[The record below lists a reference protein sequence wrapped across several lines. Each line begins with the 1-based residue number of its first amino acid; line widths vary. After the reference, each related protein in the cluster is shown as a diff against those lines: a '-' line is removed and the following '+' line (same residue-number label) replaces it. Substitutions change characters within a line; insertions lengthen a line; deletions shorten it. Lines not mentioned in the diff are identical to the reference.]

1 MLDPHDHLFEII
13 GANHNPETIGVK
25 EVSQAGILR
34 KLRIKRFPIAAAAV
48 LLVIIIGCVFC
59 GLFTGE
65 DPFRMELTH
74 INAAPDRMHIF
85 GTDIWYGGRRSLFI
99 GAFATLISTGIAV
112 IYGSISGLAGR
123 VVDSVMM
130 RFSEILLSIPS
141 LLLIIFVQ
149 AVIGQRNVVGISI
162 IIGITGWMS
171 VAKMVRTEV
180 KRIRDSEYVLISK
193 MMGGN
198 LLHVMR
204 KHLAPNFAGTIMF
217 MVVMNI
223 RSAIV
228 SESTLSF
235 LGIGLP
241 VDIITWGSML
251 SLSEKALLTGSW
263 WIILIPGV
271 FLVGTLLCV
280 TELGNFLRGSKAA
293 DMGICDIS
301 VHPLTKYHTRHI
313 TFM

>member
-1 MLDPHDHLFEII
+1 
-13 GANHNPETIGVK
+13 
-25 EVSQAGILR
+25 
-34 KLRIKRFPIAAAAV
+34 
-48 LLVIIIGCVFC
+48 
-59 GLFTGE
+59 
-65 DPFRMELTH
+65 
-74 INAAPDRMHIF
+74 
-85 GTDIWYGGRRSLFI
+85 
-99 GAFATLISTGIAV
+99 
-112 IYGSISGLAGR
+112 
-123 VVDSVMM
+123 MM

-149 AVIGQRNVVGISI
+149 AVIGQRNVIGISI

-198 LLHVMR
+198 FFHVMR

-251 SLSEKALLTGSW
+251 SLSDKALLTGSW

-271 FLVGTLLCV
+271 FLVVTLLCV
-280 TELGNFLRGSKAA
+280 TELGNYFRGSKSSLH
-293 DMGICDIS
+293 GN
-301 VHPLTKYHTRHI
+301 L
-313 TFM
+313 

>member
-1 MLDPHDHLFEII
+1 MLDPRDHLFEII
-13 GANHNPETIGVK
+13 GAGHSAETVK
-25 EVSQAGILR
+25 SEDAHRGGMLGRLR
-34 KLRIKRFPIAAAAV
+34 ARKFPVAAAAV
-48 LLVIIIGCVFC
+48 LLLILLGCVFC
-59 GLFTGE
+59 GLFTGD
-65 DPFRMELTH
+65 DPFRMELTQ
-74 INAAPDRMHIF
+74 INEAPDRTHLF
-85 GTDIWYGGRRSLFI
+85 GTDTLGRDIWSIIWYGGRRSLFI

-112 IYGSISGLAGR
+112 VYGSISGLAGR
-123 VVDSVMM
+123 AVDSVMM
-130 RFSEILLSIPS
+130 RLSEILLSIPS

-149 AVIGQRNVVGISI
+149 AAIGQRNVVGISV

-180 KRIRDSEYVLISK
+180 KRIRESEYVLISK

-198 LLHVMR
+198 LLHVMT

-228 SESTLSF
+228 AESTLSF

-241 VDIITWGSML
+241 VEIITWGSML

-263 WIILIPGV
+263 WIILIPGA
-271 FLVGTLLCV
+271 FLVVTLLCV
-280 TELGNFLRGSKAA
+280 TALGNYLRGSKSSLH
-293 DMGICDIS
+293 GN
-301 VHPLTKYHTRHI
+301 L
-313 TFM
+313 

>member
-1 MLDPHDHLFEII
+1 MLNPQDHLFEII
-13 GANHNPETIGVK
+13 GANQNPETIGVK
-25 EVSQAGILR
+25 EASQTGILR

-48 LLVIIIGCVFC
+48 LLLIILGCVFC

-74 INAAPDRMHIF
+74 INAAPDKAHIF
-85 GTDIWYGGRRSLFI
+85 GTDTLGRDIWSIIWYGGRRSLFI

-149 AVIGQRNVVGISI
+149 AVIGQRNVIGISI

-198 LLHVMR
+198 LFHVMR

-251 SLSEKALLTGSW
+251 SLSDKALLTGSW

-271 FLVGTLLCV
+271 FLVVTLLCV
-280 TELGNFLRGSKAA
+280 TELGNYLRGSK
-293 DMGICDIS
+293 S
-301 VHPLTKYHTRHI
+301 SRHGNL
-313 TFM
+313 

>member
-25 EVSQAGILR
+25 EASQAGILR

-85 GTDIWYGGRRSLFI
+85 GTDTLGRDIWSIIWYGGRRSLFI

-251 SLSEKALLTGSW
+251 SLSDKALLTGSW

-280 TELGNFLRGSKAA
+280 TELGNFLRGSK
-293 DMGICDIS
+293 S
-301 VHPLTKYHTRHI
+301 SRHGNL
-313 TFM
+313 

>member
-1 MLDPHDHLFEII
+1 MLNPQDHLFEII
-13 GANHNPETIGVK
+13 GANHNPESIGVK
-25 EVSQAGILR
+25 EVSQIGVLR
-34 KLRIKRFPIAAAAV
+34 KLSIKRFPFVAAAV
-48 LLVIIIGCVFC
+48 LLLIILGCVFC

-65 DPFRMELTH
+65 EPFRMELTH
-74 INAAPDRMHIF
+74 INAAPDKAHIF
-85 GTDIWYGGRRSLFI
+85 GTDTLGRDIWSIIWYGGRRSLFI

-149 AVIGQRNVVGISI
+149 AVIGQRNVIGISI

-198 LLHVMR
+198 FFHVMR

-251 SLSEKALLTGSW
+251 SLSDKALLTGSW

-271 FLVGTLLCV
+271 FLVVTLLCV
-280 TELGNFLRGSKAA
+280 TELGNYLRGSK
-293 DMGICDIS
+293 S
-301 VHPLTKYHTRHI
+301 SRHGNL
-313 TFM
+313 

>member
-1 MLDPHDHLFEII
+1 MLNPQDHLFEII
-13 GANHNPETIGVK
+13 GANHNLVTIEVK
-25 EVSQAGILR
+25 EASQTGILR

-48 LLVIIIGCVFC
+48 LLLIILGCVFC

-74 INAAPDRMHIF
+74 INAAPDKAHIF
-85 GTDIWYGGRRSLFI
+85 GTDTLGRDIWSIIWYGGRRSLFI

-149 AVIGQRNVVGISI
+149 AVIGQRNVIGISI

-235 LGIGLP
+235 LGIGLQ

-251 SLSEKALLTGSW
+251 SLSDKALLTGSW

-271 FLVGTLLCV
+271 FLVVTLLCV
-280 TELGNFLRGSKAA
+280 TELGNYFRGSK
-293 DMGICDIS
+293 S
-301 VHPLTKYHTRHI
+301 SRHGNL
-313 TFM
+313 

>member
-1 MLDPHDHLFEII
+1 MLNPQDHLFEII
-13 GANHNPETIGVK
+13 GANQNPETTGVK
-25 EVSQAGILR
+25 EASQAGILR

-48 LLVIIIGCVFC
+48 LLLIILGCVFC

-74 INAAPDRMHIF
+74 INAAPDKAHIF
-85 GTDIWYGGRRSLFI
+85 GTDTLGRDIWSIIWYGGRRSLFI

-149 AVIGQRNVVGISI
+149 AVIGQRNVIGISI

-198 LLHVMR
+198 FFHVMR

-251 SLSEKALLTGSW
+251 SLSDKALLTGSW

-271 FLVGTLLCV
+271 FLVVTLLCV
-280 TELGNFLRGSKAA
+280 TELGNYFRGSKSSLH
-293 DMGICDIS
+293 GN
-301 VHPLTKYHTRHI
+301 L
-313 TFM
+313 

>member
-1 MLDPHDHLFEII
+1 MLNPQDHLFEII
-13 GANHNPETIGVK
+13 GANHNPESIGVK

-48 LLVIIIGCVFC
+48 LLLIILGCVFC

-65 DPFRMELTH
+65 EPFRMELTH
-74 INAAPDRMHIF
+74 INAAPDKAHIF
-85 GTDIWYGGRRSLFI
+85 GTDTLGRDIWSIIWYGGRRSLFI

-149 AVIGQRNVVGISI
+149 AVIGQRNVIGISI

-251 SLSEKALLTGSW
+251 SLSDKALLTGSW

-271 FLVGTLLCV
+271 FLVVTLLCV
-280 TELGNFLRGSKAA
+280 TELGNYFRGSK
-293 DMGICDIS
+293 S
-301 VHPLTKYHTRHI
+301 SRHGNL
-313 TFM
+313 

>member
-1 MLDPHDHLFEII
+1 MLNPQDHLFEII
-13 GANHNPETIGVK
+13 GANQNPETTGVK
-25 EVSQAGILR
+25 EASQAGILR

-48 LLVIIIGCVFC
+48 LLLIILGCVFC

-65 DPFRMELTH
+65 EPFRMELTH
-74 INAAPDRMHIF
+74 INAAPDKAHIF
-85 GTDIWYGGRRSLFI
+85 GTDTLGRDIWSIIWYGGRRSLFI

-149 AVIGQRNVVGISI
+149 AVIGQRNVIGISI

-193 MMGGN
+193 MMVGN
-198 LLHVMR
+198 LFHVMR

-251 SLSEKALLTGSW
+251 SLSDKALLTGSW

-271 FLVGTLLCV
+271 FLVVTLLCV
-280 TELGNFLRGSKAA
+280 TELGNYFRGSKSSLH
-293 DMGICDIS
+293 GN
-301 VHPLTKYHTRHI
+301 L
-313 TFM
+313 

>member
-1 MLDPHDHLFEII
+1 MLNPQDHLFEII
-13 GANHNPETIGVK
+13 GANQNPETMGVK

-34 KLRIKRFPIAAAAV
+34 NLRIKRFPVAAAAV
-48 LLVIIIGCVFC
+48 LLLIILGCVFC

-65 DPFRMELTH
+65 EPFRMELTH
-74 INAAPDRMHIF
+74 INAAPDKAHIF
-85 GTDIWYGGRRSLFI
+85 GTDTLGRDIWSIIWYGGRRSLFI

-149 AVIGQRNVVGISI
+149 AVIGQRNVIGISI

-198 LLHVMR
+198 FFHVMR

-251 SLSEKALLTGSW
+251 SLSDKALLTGSW

-271 FLVGTLLCV
+271 FLVVTLLCV
-280 TELGNFLRGSKAA
+280 TELGNYLRGSK
-293 DMGICDIS
+293 S
-301 VHPLTKYHTRHI
+301 SRHGNL
-313 TFM
+313 

>member
-48 LLVIIIGCVFC
+48 LLLIILGCVFC

-85 GTDIWYGGRRSLFI
+85 GTDTLGRDIWSIIWYGGRRSLFI

-123 VVDSVMM
+123 AVDSMMM

-149 AVIGQRNVVGISI
+149 AVIGQRNVIGISI

-271 FLVGTLLCV
+271 FLVVTLLCV
-280 TELGNFLRGSKAA
+280 TELGNFLRGNKS
-293 DMGICDIS
+293 S
-301 VHPLTKYHTRHI
+301 RHGNL
-313 TFM
+313 

>member
-1 MLDPHDHLFEII
+1 MLNPQDHLFEII
-13 GANHNPETIGVK
+13 GANHNLETIGVK
-25 EVSQAGILR
+25 EASQAGILR

-48 LLVIIIGCVFC
+48 LLLIILGCVFC

-74 INAAPDRMHIF
+74 INAAPDKAHIF
-85 GTDIWYGGRRSLFI
+85 GTDTLGRDIWSIIWYGGRRSLFI

-149 AVIGQRNVVGISI
+149 AVIGQRNVIGISI

-198 LLHVMR
+198 FFHVMR

-251 SLSEKALLTGSW
+251 SLSDKALLTGSW

-271 FLVGTLLCV
+271 FLVVTLLCV
-280 TELGNFLRGSKAA
+280 TELGNYFRGCKSSLH
-293 DMGICDIS
+293 GN
-301 VHPLTKYHTRHI
+301 L
-313 TFM
+313 